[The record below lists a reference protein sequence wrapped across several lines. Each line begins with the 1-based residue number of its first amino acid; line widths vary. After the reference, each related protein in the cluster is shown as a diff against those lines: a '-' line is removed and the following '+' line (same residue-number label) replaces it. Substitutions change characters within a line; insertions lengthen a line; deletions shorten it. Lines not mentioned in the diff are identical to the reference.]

1 MSSSS
6 CDRGNAERRE
16 FFRQAA
22 AAAVAAAISQTALA
36 EEKKPAASDK
46 KKPPAE
52 SPMPTIALG
61 KHRVSRL
68 IAGWNPIG
76 GVSQP
81 TLDMAR
87 AMREYFTVENTVDFL
102 RSCEKNGITAW
113 QFEHTQKAVETIEKL
128 RDGGSKLKL
137 ICLHAERS
145 VDATIKTVVEETAPI
160 AIAHH
165 GGATDSLF
173 RADKEGSVKDFVKKV
188 HDAGLLAGVS
198 SHSPDNIKR
207 IVDEGWE
214 CDFFMCSFYY
224 VNRPVEEQQKLL
236 GKVAV
241 GEPFFESDP
250 IEMTKVMKSVP
261 KPCLGYKILAA
272 GRLCSS
278 KHNTE
283 QAFKAAFASIKPTD
297 GVIVGMFP
305 RYSDQVAEDSSL
317 TRKHGT
323 V

>member
-1 MSSSS
+1 MASKANDQASPQ
-6 CDRGNAERRE
+6 RRE

-22 AAAVAAAISQTALA
+22 AAAAAMAWTRTACA
-36 EEKKPAASDK
+36 EDKKPEPDK

-52 SPMPTIALG
+52 APMPTMALG
-61 KHRVSRL
+61 KHRISRL

-76 GVSQP
+76 GTSQP

-102 RSCEKNGITAW
+102 RSCEKNGISAW
-113 QFEHTQKAVETIEKL
+113 QFEHTQKAVESIQKL
-128 RDGGSKLKL
+128 REGGSKLKL

-145 VDATIKTVVEETAPI
+145 VDATIKTVVEETAPV
-160 AIAHH
+160 AMVHH
-165 GGATDSLF
+165 GNVTDSLF
-173 RADKEGSVKDFVKKV
+173 RSDKEGSVRDYLKKV

-198 SHSPDNIKR
+198 SHCPDNVKR
-207 IVDEGWE
+207 IADEGWE

-224 VNRPVEEQQKLL
+224 VTRPVEEQQKML
-236 GKVAV
+236 GTVAV

-250 IEMTKVMKSVP
+250 AEMSKVMRAVKQ
-261 KPCLGYKILAA
+261 PCLAYKILAA

-278 KHNTE
+278 KHSTE
-283 QAFKAAFASIKPTD
+283 QAFKAAYSSIKPND

-317 TRKHGT
+317 ARKHGT
-323 V
+323 A